1 MQAFLFCLVG
11 NYMLGVPDR
20 FWPIFFMIFSVFC
33 SANLIGLILSSSFNS
48 PVTIYV
54 IIPLVIIPQM
64 LLGGAMFRFSKI
76 NNLLGSSSY
85 EVPLLSNFM
94 VSRWAYE
101 GIMVDLFK
109 NNAYEKQLFIYDKA
123 ESKLNYKLSYLIPKI
138 NELKDDIKTNEK
150 SLSKKQFSFLNKIIS
165 NSLRLEYIIAK
176 NEYNFQQQVSKGDS
190 LKDLGSFYTNKFNY
204 ILEMKDSVNQSLKVK
219 DMDIENTYTNRYLLD
234 LTTNSFEKDKILVD
248 SVNYKFIQIIDP
260 IFKDP
265 EDNKLVSLNAH
276 FYSPYKYLFN
286 QKLSTYAFNIIV
298 IWCIN
303 IIFFLILYV
312 DGIKVFLKLFDK

>member
-1 MQAFLFCLVG
+1 M
-11 NYMLGVPDR
+11 
-20 FWPIFFMIFSVFC
+20 
-33 SANLIGLILSSSFNS
+33 
-48 PVTIYV
+48 
-54 IIPLVIIPQM
+54 
-64 LLGGAMFRFSKI
+64 
-76 NNLLGSSSY
+76 
-85 EVPLLSNFM
+85 
-94 VSRWAYE
+94 
-101 GIMVDLFK
+101 
-109 NNAYEKQLFIYDKA
+109 
-123 ESKLNYKLSYLIPKI
+123 
-138 NELKDDIKTNEK
+138 
-150 SLSKKQFSFLNKIIS
+150 
-165 NSLRLEYIIAK
+165 
-176 NEYNFQQQVSKGDS
+176 
-190 LKDLGSFYTNKFNY
+190 
-204 ILEMKDSVNQSLKVK
+204 
-219 DMDIENTYTNRYLLD
+219 YLLD